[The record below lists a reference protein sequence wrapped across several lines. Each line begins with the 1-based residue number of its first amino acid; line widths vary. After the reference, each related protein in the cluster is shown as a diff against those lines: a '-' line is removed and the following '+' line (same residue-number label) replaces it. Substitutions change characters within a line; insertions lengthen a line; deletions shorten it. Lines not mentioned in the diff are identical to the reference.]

1 MSTSFSLGSKKKT
14 PFQVPEKASDLLHA
28 ACCLCPAYWLLC
40 PVMRKHSQVPDSMH
54 CSLHLVRPLPLN
66 ALVVLQLH
74 KEAEAEKK
82 KVSCPAMPTNDGP
95 PICQGALSTHC
106 MWGSV

>member
-1 MSTSFSLGSKKKT
+1 
-14 PFQVPEKASDLLHA
+14 
-28 ACCLCPAYWLLC
+28 
-40 PVMRKHSQVPDSMH
+40 MRKHSQVPDSMH

-106 MWGSV
+106 MWGSVFGACLACLQSGICSNSTL